1 MQDKCGMNHIGDVN
15 NASNTSYTVIS
26 FLIGEIVTA
35 LVEPDH
41 KNEKQKR

>member
-15 NASNTSYTVIS
+15 NASNTSYTSTS
-26 FLIGEIVTA
+26 FLIRETVTTLA
-35 LVEPDH
+35 EPDH